1 MDQIRD
7 AVDALLRLLLS
18 LLNII
23 FAGVAQVE
31 LWLRAELTRLGVEQ
45 RLQSAILIATAV
57 VLLVAV
63 LRVFGGLLRVLV
75 ALFLVFLAIQLLRP
89 IIHV

>member
-7 AVDALLRLLLS
+7 AVDALLRLLVS
-18 LLNII
+18 LLHII

-31 LWLRAELTRLGVEQ
+31 FWLRAELTRLGVEQ
-45 RLQSAILIATAV
+45 RLQSAILIAAAV
-57 VLLVAV
+57 VLLIAV